1 MKDYG
6 WYTAKCW
13 PELLVSDF
21 KFWAKMVWRYKIK
34 RVIKKI
40 KKFLTQEGVF

>member
-13 PELLVSDF
+13 PELLAADF
-21 KFWAKMVWRYKIK
+21 KFWLRMWWKYEVR
-34 RVIKKI
+34 RVLRKV
-40 KKFLTQEGVF
+40 KKFFCQPRRF